1 MKKQPKIIKLDIED
15 GFLNGV
21 DAIAFVEEPAIEIDF
36 QYFSKQLEQFESF
49 NDYPEGV
56 VSAAKR
62 GIELN
67 EENGMKCATQV
78 GKVRAQQLANR
89 ENVSLDTIKRM
100 RSFLLRQKDNY
111 DLATKRKDYNAC
123 GYISYLLW
131 GGEDAIAWTE
141 KKLRQSGIEFD
152 LALEIPDYNNETDDE
167 DINNFIFEKIIED
180 KMEKLA
186 RVGLSP
192 DNQPYYKTP
201 EEARLQSPKYGC
213 SMDSW
218 HEYKLDGK
226 TYFMPCGSHDQL
238 FAKEESW
245 IDELTDDIEMAV
257 ESALMSVGKDEQQ
270 LIDEGYDMSS
280 AVVLNAKDEFVAS
293 TSKIRNASRIDQPS
307 VDDFGTKQV
316 LYRYMNYNGTESTN
330 SNSRQFC
337 RNVIAANKWFRKED
351 INKLTIT
358 GANEG
363 FGLNGQTFYDIFNYK
378 GGKNCKHFWQAIQF
392 NRDIPATT
400 AKKPQ
405 AVLDRI
411 VDATTLNPG
420 SLTNILA
427 ESRLGFSKEEMD
439 EQQIVATPIMVPN
452 KLIPRR
458 DEFGEIYYV
467 YFSEDTIKKIA
478 YAFAQS
484 KSTDSINL
492 EHDMDSMVDDVY
504 LAESWLINEPQNDK
518 SNVFGYNL
526 EKGSWFG
533 LFKVNNDEFWND
545 YIKTGKVKG
554 VSVEGYFVNKLTK
567 LQ

>member
-100 RSFLLRQKDNY
+100 RNFLLRQKDNY

-192 DNQPYYKTP
+192 DKQPYYKTP

-238 FAKEESW
+238 FAKEESY
-245 IDELTDDIEMAV
+245 IYELTDKLEAAV

>member
-100 RSFLLRQKDNY
+100 RNFLLRQKDNY

-192 DNQPYYKTP
+192 DKQPYYKTP

>member
-100 RSFLLRQKDNY
+100 RNFLLRQKDNY

-141 KKLRQSGIEFD
+141 KKLRQAGIEFD

-180 KMEKLA
+180 KMEQLA

-192 DNQPYYKTP
+192 DKQPYYKTP

-238 FAKEESW
+238 FAKEESY
-245 IDELTDDIEMAV
+245 IYELTDKLEAAV

>member
-100 RSFLLRQKDNY
+100 RNFLLRQKDNY

-141 KKLRQSGIEFD
+141 KKLRQAGIEFD

-238 FAKEESW
+238 FAKEESY
-245 IDELTDDIEMAV
+245 IYELTDKLEAAV

>member
-100 RSFLLRQKDNY
+100 RNFLLRQKDNY

-180 KMEKLA
+180 KMEQLA

-192 DNQPYYKTP
+192 DKQPYYKTP

-238 FAKEESW
+238 FAKEESY
-245 IDELTDDIEMAV
+245 IYELTDKLEAAV

>member
-100 RSFLLRQKDNY
+100 RNFLLRQKDNY

-180 KMEKLA
+180 KMEQLA

-192 DNQPYYKTP
+192 DKQPYYKTP

>member
-141 KKLRQSGIEFD
+141 KKLRQAGIEFD

-180 KMEKLA
+180 KMEQLA

-192 DNQPYYKTP
+192 DKQPYYKTP

-238 FAKEESW
+238 FAKEESY
-245 IDELTDDIEMAV
+245 IYELTDKLEAAV

>member
-100 RSFLLRQKDNY
+100 RNFLLRQKDNY

-141 KKLRQSGIEFD
+141 KKLRQAGIEFD

-180 KMEKLA
+180 KMEQLA

-192 DNQPYYKTP
+192 DKQPYYKTP

>member
-100 RSFLLRQKDNY
+100 RNFLLRQKDNY

-238 FAKEESW
+238 FAKEESY
-245 IDELTDDIEMAV
+245 IYELTDKLEAAV